1 MQLSQICASFLSAR
15 IDEGHPA
22 VTLLREYVLQG
33 KMNERGNYGAHL
45 LDVDD

>member
-1 MQLSQICASFLSAR
+1 MTGNIVFLT
-15 IDEGHPA
+15 EKQP
-22 VTLLREYVLQG
+22 LRESVVQG